1 MRGVLATSRTGLLAM
16 QGRAEESRAESR
28 RADELWAE
36 TGKPELFLPYKQA
49 VGEAERFLGRPEA
62 AEAIFRASTE
72 QLTAMGET
80 GFNSTH
86 SGIARP
92 LAL

>member
-72 QLTAMGET
+72 QLSAIGRN
-80 GFNSTH
+80 GVQLDPL
-86 SGIARP
+86 GIARP